1 LKTGRS
7 LQLIIAGGTS
17 WETYI
22 KILLNLLDYVRNI
35 NIMSKISRMSL
46 YTPHKVYLFGRKW
59 ELILSIYI
67 GLRIDLDLSYL
78 QEMISVDESKDM

>member
-1 LKTGRS
+1 
-7 LQLIIAGGTS
+7 
-17 WETYI
+17 
-22 KILLNLLDYVRNI
+22 
-35 NIMSKISRMSL
+35 MSKISRMSL